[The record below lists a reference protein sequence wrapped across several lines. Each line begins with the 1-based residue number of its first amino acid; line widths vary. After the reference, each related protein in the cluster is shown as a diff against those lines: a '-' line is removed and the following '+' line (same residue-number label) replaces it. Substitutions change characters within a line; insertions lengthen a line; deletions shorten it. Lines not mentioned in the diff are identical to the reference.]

1 MASQLL
7 LLELNEVNFDFV
19 ESYAAAGKLPVVGSL
34 IRRHGVSRT
43 TSEHSYERLE
53 PWIQWVTAHTGL
65 SFAEH
70 GVFRLGD
77 IVKHDIPQIWEAL
90 ESRGFSVG
98 AISPMNAKHRA
109 KQPAFFVPD
118 PWTPTDVT
126 AGSTLQNLYEALAQ
140 VVNDNAQ
147 ARVGASSLRAL
158 LLGAAGYAR
167 PENYLSYLRFALT
180 SLRQTWRRAIFLDL
194 LLADVFIR
202 EVARS
207 KPNFASLF
215 LNAAAHIQ
223 HHYMFSAAPYAGER
237 KNPEW
242 YIKPG
247 LDPILEV
254 YQAYDC
260 IVGQIARKF
269 PHSRLMLA
277 TGLHQVP
284 HDEATFYWR
293 LRDHGNFLRLLG
305 VTFDRVEPR
314 MSRDFVVVCTDAEQA
329 RVAERILNSAQ
340 HEDGVPLFEIENRG
354 RDLFV
359 MLSYPMEIRKGD
371 HFQLDGKMRQGLFD
385 HVVFVAIKNGQH
397 DGIGY
402 FIDTGVRSAN
412 DEFPLKEIPKRIF
425 DALGVS
431 GAALGS

>member
-7 LLELNEVNFDFV
+7 LLELNEVNFEFV
-19 ESYAAAGKLPVVGSL
+19 EAYTVAGKLPVLASL
-34 IRRHGVSRT
+34 LQRHGLART
-43 TSEHSYERLE
+43 TSEQSYERLE

-65 SFAEH
+65 SFDEH

-77 IVKHDIPQIWEAL
+77 IVKHNVPQIWERL
-90 ESRGFSVG
+90 EAEGFRVG

-109 KQPAFFVPD
+109 KRPAFFVPD

-126 AGSTLQNLYEALAQ
+126 ASSTLRKLYEALVQ

-147 ARVGASSLRAL
+147 AKVGASSLRSL
-158 LLGAAGYAR
+158 LLGTARFAR
-167 PENYLSYLRFALT
+167 PQNYQAYLRIAMT
-180 SLRQTWRRAIFLDL
+180 SLKQSWRRAIFLDL

-207 KPNFASLF
+207 RPNFASLF

-223 HHYMFSAAPYAGER
+223 HHYMFSAAPYAGNR
-237 KNPEW
+237 KNPDW
-242 YIKPG
+242 YIRPG

-254 YQAYDC
+254 YQAYDR

-269 PHSRLMLA
+269 PHARLMLA
-277 TGLHQVP
+277 TGLHQEP

-293 LRDHGNFLRLLG
+293 LRDHGSFLRTLG
-305 VTFDRVEPR
+305 VAFDRVEPR
-314 MSRDFVVVCTDAEQA
+314 MSRDFAIFCADESQA
-329 RVAERILNSAQ
+329 RDAASILNSVKHDDGAQ
-340 HEDGVPLFEIENRG
+340 LFEVENRG

-371 HFQLDGKMRQGLFD
+371 RFRVGEQLRDGLFD

-402 FIDTGVRSAN
+402 FIDTGLRSAA
-412 DEFPLKEIPKRIF
+412 DEFPLKEIPRRIF

-431 GAALGS
+431 EAELNS